1 MPYSATLRRVFLCA
15 ALPLA
20 IALPGTPSSAIR
32 EAFAQAVRR
41 TFSAGIAQAQ
51 QTPSE
56 PLQPAVPF
64 PTGGEEVTEPAITV
78 PTAEPPAV
86 DEPLTEDPVAEDPV
100 TEAPAAEDPIVEI
113 QPATP
118 APPPATASP
127 APQFPSSTLRR
138 SPSPFSSGPLFESLT
153 LTPNA
158 DPSPK
163 TIRGI
168 SGGPIPAS
176 DVAGRPET
184 ATGPCLGFVDT
195 QPDHI
200 LTLTQAFDFLSLQ
213 VQSAE
218 DTTLVVKGPGGS
230 WCNDNYLSLN
240 PGIAGQWLPGRYEI
254 WIGSHRNNGYFP
266 YVIRV
271 LQQME
276 AGE

>member
-1 MPYSATLRRVFLCA
+1 M
-15 ALPLA
+15 
-20 IALPGTPSSAIR
+20 
-32 EAFAQAVRR
+32 
-41 TFSAGIAQAQ
+41 
-51 QTPSE
+51 
-56 PLQPAVPF
+56 
-64 PTGGEEVTEPAITV
+64 
-78 PTAEPPAV
+78 
-86 DEPLTEDPVAEDPV
+86 
-100 TEAPAAEDPIVEI
+100 
-113 QPATP
+113 
-118 APPPATASP
+118 
-127 APQFPSSTLRR
+127 
-138 SPSPFSSGPLFESLT
+138 FENLT
-153 LTPNA
+153 LTPGA

-168 SGGPIPAS
+168 SGGPLPAS

-200 LTLTQAFDFLSLQ
+200 LTLTAPFEFLSLQ

-271 LQQME
+271 LQQPE
-276 AGE
+276 

>member
-1 MPYSATLRRVFLCA
+1 M
-15 ALPLA
+15 PLA
-20 IALPGTPSSAIR
+20 IAALGAHPGAAR
-32 EAFAQAVRR
+32 EAIP
-41 TFSAGIAQAQ
+41 GEIAQAQ
-51 QTPSE
+51 QPPLE

-64 PTGGEEVTEPAITV
+64 PGAEEDAAEPAA
-78 PTAEPPAV
+78 AEPDPDLSTDSSPVV
-86 DEPLTEDPVAEDPV
+86 DETVDDLPTDAS
-100 TEAPAAEDPIVEI
+100 PAAEV
-113 QPATP
+113 QPAAP
-118 APPPATASP
+118 AVPPPAAIDRP
-127 APQFPSSTLRR
+127 VPQFPSTTPRR
-138 SPSPFSSGPLFESLT
+138 SPSPFSSGPLFENLT
-153 LTPNA
+153 LTRNA

-271 LQQME
+271 LQQMQ

>member
-1 MPYSATLRRVFLCA
+1 MLCYYAQIAMPYSATLRRVLLWA
-15 ALPLA
+15 TPPLA
-20 IALPGTPSSAIR
+20 IATLGSASR
-32 EAFAQAVRR
+32 A
-41 TFSAGIAQAQ
+41 IAQAQ
-51 QTPSE
+51 LTQPDS
-56 PLQPAVPF
+56 LQPAVPF
-64 PTGGEEVTEPAITV
+64 PTEEPA
-78 PTAEPPAV
+78 AR
-86 DEPLTEDPVAEDPV
+86 
-100 TEAPAAEDPIVEI
+100 EADLADPIVES
-113 QPATP
+113 PAAPAEFPSTIPNP
-118 APPPATASP
+118 APPVLPSTQRRSP
-127 APQFPSSTLRR
+127 APFGGSTI
-138 SPSPFSSGPLFESLT
+138 FENLT
-153 LTPNA
+153 LTPGT

-184 ATGPCLGFVDT
+184 ATGPCLGFVDI

-200 LTLTQAFDFLSLQ
+200 LTLTAPFEFLSLQ

-271 LQQME
+271 LQQQE
-276 AGE
+276 

>member
-20 IALPGTPSSAIR
+20 IALPASPPSAIR

-41 TFSAGIAQAQ
+41 TFPAGIAQAQ
-51 QTPSE
+51 QAPSE

-64 PTGGEEVTEPAITV
+64 PIGEEEVEEVTEPAI
-78 PTAEPPAV
+78 APPAV
-86 DEPLTEDPVAEDPV
+86 EPAVVPPTP
-100 TEAPAAEDPIVEI
+100 EA
-113 QPATP
+113 QPTLP
-118 APPPATASP
+118 DDLPTASP
-127 APQFPSSTLRR
+127 APQVPRSPLRR
-138 SPSPFSSGPLFESLT
+138 SPSPFGSGPLFESLT

-276 AGE
+276 AAE

>member
-1 MPYSATLRRVFLCA
+1 MPHSATLRRVLFWTA
-15 ALPLA
+15 VPLA
-20 IALPGTPSSAIR
+20 IAALGSATR
-32 EAFAQAVRR
+32 A
-41 TFSAGIAQAQ
+41 IAQAQ
-51 QTPSE
+51 PTPSD

-64 PTGGEEVTEPAITV
+64 PTEEPEPGEPAPV
-78 PTAEPPAV
+78 EPPAASPSPGV
-86 DEPLTEDPVAEDPV
+86 RP
-100 TEAPAAEDPIVEI
+100 EAPV
-113 QPATP
+113 QSVP
-118 APPPATASP
+118 APPSP
-127 APQFPSSTLRR
+127 ASQFPRSTQRR
-138 SPSPFSSGPLFESLT
+138 SPTPFGGSTIFENLT
-153 LTPNA
+153 LTPGA

-168 SGGPIPAS
+168 SGGPLPAS

-200 LTLTQAFDFLSLQ
+200 LTLMAPFEFLSLQ

-271 LQQME
+271 LQQPE
-276 AGE
+276 

>member
-1 MPYSATLRRVFLCA
+1 MLCA

-20 IALPGTPSSAIR
+20 IAAFGRAPSAI
-32 EAFAQAVRR
+32 AQIR
-41 TFSAGIAQAQ
+41 
-51 QTPSE
+51 QTPSA

-64 PTGGEEVTEPAITV
+64 PPEEEETTEPAIAA
-78 PTAEPPAV
+78 PAAEPPAV
-86 DEPLTEDPVAEDPV
+86 DAPVTEDPATENSATEDPVAEDPV
-100 TEAPAAEDPIVEI
+100 IQAPAVEI

-118 APPPATASP
+118 VEPPAATSP
-127 APQFPSSTLRR
+127 APPVPRSTFQR
-138 SPSPFSSGPLFESLT
+138 SPLPRGGTLIFENLT
-153 LTPNA
+153 LTPGA

-163 TIRGI
+163 IVRGI
-168 SGGPIPAS
+168 SGGPISAS

-184 ATGPCLGFVDT
+184 VTGPCLGFVDT

-200 LTLTQAFDFLSLQ
+200 LTLTDTFDFLSLQ

-271 LQQME
+271 LQSQDAPE
-276 AGE
+276 

>member
-1 MPYSATLRRVFLCA
+1 MPYSATLRRVLVWT

-20 IALPGTPSSAIR
+20 IAALGSASG
-32 EAFAQAVRR
+32 A
-41 TFSAGIAQAQ
+41 IAQAQ
-51 QTPSE
+51 PTLPD

-64 PTGGEEVTEPAITV
+64 PTEEPEPGESAPV
-78 PTAEPPAV
+78 EPPAASPSPGV
-86 DEPLTEDPVAEDPV
+86 RP
-100 TEAPAAEDPIVEI
+100 EAPV
-113 QPATP
+113 QSVP
-118 APPPATASP
+118 APPSPASHFPRSTQRRSP
-127 APQFPSSTLRR
+127 APFSGSTI
-138 SPSPFSSGPLFESLT
+138 FENLT
-153 LTPNA
+153 LTPGA

-168 SGGPIPAS
+168 SGGPLPAS

-200 LTLTQAFDFLSLQ
+200 LTLTAPFEFLSLQ

-266 YVIRV
+266 YLIRV
-271 LQQME
+271 LQQPE
-276 AGE
+276 